1 VENLRL
7 QFDLPTQRR
16 ERAIHN
22 ILRILFMTCDD
33 EKCYNNSV
41 LQTKVEKDGSTGI
54 FKCHGIAFTDL
65 AQMLTKI

>member
-1 VENLRL
+1 
-7 QFDLPTQRR
+7 
-16 ERAIHN
+16 
-22 ILRILFMTCDD
+22 MTCDD